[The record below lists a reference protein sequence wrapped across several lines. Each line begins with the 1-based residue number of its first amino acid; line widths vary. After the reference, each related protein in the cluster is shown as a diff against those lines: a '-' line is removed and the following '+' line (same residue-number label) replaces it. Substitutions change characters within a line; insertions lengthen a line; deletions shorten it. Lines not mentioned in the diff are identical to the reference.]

1 MKILRA
7 IIVAVFFVLLCNG
20 AKAQPHIY
28 APEYEI
34 FFKVGK
40 YNLNPD
46 YMGNAQML
54 GYLKDSLPQSFTR
67 GYYIYTLK
75 EYGVLGS
82 ASPEGKYS
90 WNITLSRKRAEAIAS
105 YLKKH
110 TTLNNPQFQYRGNNW
125 QHLYM
130 FVSEDDAVPFKEEVL
145 EILNDIPAPLADS
158 PQISANLLSRLKSLR
173 GGVPYSYLLKNIF
186 PKLRYT
192 HFYALYYPQ
201 PRWKNVLP
209 VEEVTTGTIIEK
221 PAAVTSKINIEPDY
235 TNIPKDYTERIDNIP
250 DSSGFIFAVK
260 TNLLY
265 DVVTMLNYSVE
276 IPVSAGKF
284 SFLLYNQFPW
294 WKMGEHRNEYCL
306 RNISVGTEARW
317 WVKPDQILNGYFL
330 GIYAESGKYDF
341 QFKRKICY
349 QGEYSHYGISCG
361 YAKPIGKRL
370 NMEFALSVGY
380 ASIAYRGYTPG
391 AGYEQLFRDPEKV
404 GRWKYFGPTKAQVSL
419 VLPINVKTERGGNK

>member
-7 IIVAVFFVLLCNG
+7 ILMAVFSVLLCNG

-67 GYYIYTLK
+67 GYYIYNLK

-105 YLKKH
+105 YLKKY
-110 TTLNNPQFQYRGNNW
+110 TTLHNPQFQYRGNNW
-125 QHLYM
+125 QHLYL

-158 PQISANLLSRLKSLR
+158 PQISANLLGRLKSLR

-192 HFYALYYPQ
+192 HFYAIYWSQ
-201 PRWKNVLP
+201 PREKNVLP
-209 VEEVTTGTIIEK
+209 VQPVMESMGLKVPEV
-221 PAAVTSKINIEPDY
+221 VTSK
-235 TNIPKDYTERIDNIP
+235 TEFSPVFKEISKEYKEFTEEIKSLP
-250 DSSGFIFAVK
+250 DS
-260 TNLLY
+260 TRTLLG
-265 DVVTMLNYSVE
+265 
-276 IPVSAGKF
+276 A
-284 SFLLYNQFPW
+284 LY
-294 WKMGEHRNEYCL
+294 E
-306 RNISVGTEARW
+306 
-317 WVKPDQILNGYFL
+317 
-330 GIYAESGKYDF
+330 
-341 QFKRKICY
+341 
-349 QGEYSHYGISCG
+349 
-361 YAKPIGKRL
+361 
-370 NMEFALSVGY
+370 
-380 ASIAYRGYTPG
+380 
-391 AGYEQLFRDPEKV
+391 
-404 GRWKYFGPTKAQVSL
+404 
-419 VLPINVKTERGGNK
+419 VLK